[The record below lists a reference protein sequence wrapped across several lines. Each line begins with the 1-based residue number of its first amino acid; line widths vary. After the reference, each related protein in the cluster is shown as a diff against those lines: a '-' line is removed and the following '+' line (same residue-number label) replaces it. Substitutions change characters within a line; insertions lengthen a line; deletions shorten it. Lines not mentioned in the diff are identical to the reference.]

1 MAKNITHNPFLPQGS
16 STLTGSQGA
25 EPLLDLPN
33 AKRKANAQA
42 SSPKLS
48 RPQKGNPLL
57 REAQMIRKET
67 KSKGWILEE
76 PFASKND
83 KPQKKIFKGKGLKD
97 KQIFIYTGSRERAY
111 FPSI

>member
-48 RPQKGNPLL
+48 WPQKGNPLL

-83 KPQKKIFKGKGLKD
+83 KPQKKKYLRGKD
-97 KQIFIYTGSRERAY
+97 
-111 FPSI
+111 